1 MLESVTGGFAVLSP
15 HTSCKLI
22 TMWKYN
28 RYNNF
33 TGAFFLIFQNNAVS
47 NALKARAC
55 IAR

>member
-1 MLESVTGGFAVLSP
+1 MALLLMLSP